1 MVEAHQHRPEHVTPR
16 HHAHARDLDPRHA
29 TSTSVSPFE
38 TTLRDMIVEVVRVEL
53 AKSQAT
59 PPTLDEYLST
69 RNAANL
75 AQVATGTIRRW
86 IREGRIEG
94 HKAGRVVRI
103 KRAEIETLLRAGS
116 RPPAND
122 ESPRALARRMFG

>member
-1 MVEAHQHRPEHVTPR
+1 MRETRPQDDRARVVVPQHVDN
-16 HHAHARDLDPRHA
+16 AG
-29 TSTSVSPFE
+29 VSPFE
-38 TTLRDMIVEVVRVEL
+38 ATFRTMIVDVVRVEL

-59 PPTLDEYLST
+59 PQARDEYLST

-94 HKAGRVVRI
+94 HKAGRVVRV
-103 KRAEIETLLRAGS
+103 KRAEIETLLRSGS
-116 RPPAND
+116 RPQAND
-122 ESPRALARRMFG
+122 ESPRVIARRMFG

>member
-1 MVEAHQHRPEHVTPR
+1 MIGETHPR
-16 HHAHARDLDPRHA
+16 NDRARDVGLRHVDNA
-29 TSTSVSPFE
+29 GVSPFE
-38 TTLRDMIVEVVRVEL
+38 VTLRTMIVDVVRVEL

-59 PPTLDEYLST
+59 LQTRDEYLST

-94 HKAGRVVRI
+94 HKAGRVVRV
-103 KRAEIETLLRAGS
+103 KRAEIETLLRSGS
-116 RPPAND
+116 RPQAND
-122 ESPRALARRMFG
+122 ESPRVLARRAFG